1 MYKREREK
9 MKVYKRERERE
20 RKKTPLK
27 TTLCIGPMPYPGT
40 NINRDL
46 HYFNTILKG
55 KPGSKF
61 YN

>member
-9 MKVYKRERERE
+9 MKVYKRERERKE
-20 RKKTPLK
+20 ENTAENYAMYWPQ
-27 TTLCIGPMPYPGT
+27 PYPGT
-40 NINRDL
+40 NINRDR

-55 KPGSKF
+55 KPGSTF